1 MSESLAVD
9 TKATSGKIS
18 VVIVKDTMGYVAV
31 GLEHYIA
38 AQGDSAKDV
47 MLNFV
52 KTLYA
57 ELVLCA
63 QYGYEGLDAI
73 EKAPQEYWDMYEDA
87 LGIKDEFIPKSK
99 IAPQEKS
106 LLPKSFAL
114 PPSQDFSDM
123 IDYRVAA

>member
-1 MSESLAVD
+1 MSGNLALN

-18 VVIVKDTMGYVAV
+18 VVIVKDTMGCVAI

-38 AQGDSAKDV
+38 AQGDTAKDA

-73 EKAPQEYWDMYEDA
+73 EKAPQKYWDMYENA
-87 LGIKDEFIPKSK
+87 LGIKDEFIPKSA
-99 IAPQEKS
+99 IASEEQS
-106 LLPKSFAL
+106 LLPKSFAV
-114 PPSQDFSDM
+114 PPSRDFSDM

>member
-1 MSESLAVD
+1 MRTSLSVD

-18 VVIVKDTMGYVAV
+18 VVIVKGTVAYVAI

-38 AQGDSAKDV
+38 AQGDTPKEA
-47 MLNFV
+47 MLNFG
-52 KTLYA
+52 KTLIA

-63 QYGYEGLDAI
+63 QYGYDGLDAI
-73 EKAPQEYWDMYEDA
+73 EKAPQEYWDMYDAA
-87 LGIKDEFIPKSK
+87 LGIKDEFIPKSE
-99 IAPQEKS
+99 IAPKERS
-106 LLPKSFAL
+106 LLPKSFAV

>member
-1 MSESLAVD
+1 MGKGRTV
-9 TKATSGKIS
+9 TGKIS
-18 VVIVKDTMGYVAV
+18 VVIVKDEMGYVAV

-47 MLNFV
+47 MLNFF
-52 KTLYA
+52 KTLLA

-63 QYGYEGLDAI
+63 HYGYEGLDAI

-87 LGIKDEFIPKSK
+87 LGIKDEFIPKRE
-99 IAPQEKS
+99 IAPEEKS

-114 PPSQDFSDM
+114 PPSKDFSDM
-123 IDYRVAA
+123 IDCRVAA